1 MQFEHLVQVNDR
13 TLVDLPVLDRLQ
25 LWEGLVCRAREP
37 QYFVVGLER
46 FEILVDDGD
55 RLHRRL
61 YLPGLVVE
69 DEVVLKAP
77 DSAHYSIKPSA
88 EVAGGSLDMTIEEP
102 EPGSLFVRFAYC
114 TRYLQPLGDEL
125 PYDAFVKQA
134 YIAMDVETIATIR
147 DRFGASAASG
157 ELSVEHGSSF
167 LQSGVVFLIAAVF
180 MVPLAKRLQLGAV
193 LGYLLA
199 GVLIGPSVLGL
210 VDNPESVAQISE
222 MGVVLLLFI
231 IGLELSPR
239 RLWVMRKS
247 VFGVGL
253 LQVLLT
259 GLVIGTVALVG
270 FDQPVNSAVV
280 LGLGLALSSTA
291 FGLQILAER
300 KELTQPHGRLAF
312 AILLFQDIAAI
323 PLIAMIPLLS
333 GAHSDAGGSE
343 LTQTLK
349 VVGSIAAVVVGGRYL
364 LRPVFRIVAQTKLQD
379 MSTATALLVVM
390 GTALLMELAGVS
402 MALGAFLAGL
412 LLADSEYRHELEAQ
426 IEPFKGL
433 LLGLFFISVGMSA
446 DISLLLKSPWMV
458 LGLTVLLIALK
469 APVLYFVGRISG
481 GLDKASAL
489 RLGVV
494 LAAGGEFAFVVFK
507 MARDQ
512 GLFQNDLHNLLV
524 LSITLSM
531 ALTPLLV
538 LGLARLLAK
547 SPEATKPPPEME
559 RIDNDDTPRVVIAGV
574 GRMGQIVAR
583 VLRAQRVPFIAL
595 DTSVETIE
603 LTRTLGAIP
612 IFYGDPMRPEILRA
626 AQVEKAEFFVIA
638 TDDPETNI
646 ETAKRVRKLYP
657 HLKIIARAR
666 NRQHVHLLLDA
677 GVEPVRETFFS
688 SLEMSRMVL
697 CGLGL
702 SEEQADA
709 RIRRFRRH
717 DEEVLASQH
726 LFYNDRDALIK
737 SAREARVELET
748 LFQTDQLEDR
758 GAVAAETP
766 EKPSRAS

>member
-1 MQFEHLVQVNDR
+1 M
-13 TLVDLPVLDRLQ
+13 
-25 LWEGLVCRAREP
+25 
-37 QYFVVGLER
+37 
-46 FEILVDDGD
+46 
-55 RLHRRL
+55 
-61 YLPGLVVE
+61 
-69 DEVVLKAP
+69 
-77 DSAHYSIKPSA
+77 
-88 EVAGGSLDMTIEEP
+88 
-102 EPGSLFVRFAYC
+102 
-114 TRYLQPLGDEL
+114 
-125 PYDAFVKQA
+125 
-134 YIAMDVETIATIR
+134 
-147 DRFGASAASG
+147 
-157 ELSVEHGSSF
+157 EHGSSF

-259 GLVIGTVALVG
+259 GVVIGTVALVG

-433 LLGLFFISVGMSA
+433 LLGL
-446 DISLLLKSPWMV
+446 
-458 LGLTVLLIALK
+458 TVLLIALK

-547 SPEATKPPPEME
+547 EPEATKPPPEME